1 MSEMKLLAA
10 SIFILVICIQSFASW
25 IIIAEY
31 AINKDYITRN
41 LCVNKERPKL
51 HCNGKCQ
58 LAKKLASEENQNSSD
73 SSNCAKIS
81 VDLIYFQ
88 QAFPM
93 NIISPAKDLDES
105 FASYNHSLVSC
116 YLLLY
121 SIRLALKLLV
131 PFISYSFQKL
141 N

>member
-1 MSEMKLLAA
+1 MKLLAA

-73 SSNCAKIS
+73 SSNHAKIS
-81 VDLIYFQ
+81 VDLICFQ
-88 QAFPM
+88 QAFPV
-93 NIISPAKDLDES
+93 NIISQETNLDES
-105 FASYNHSLVSC
+105 FASYKHSLGI
-116 YLLLY
+116 LL
-121 SIRLALKLLV
+121 STAV
-131 PFISYSFQKL
+131 FHPPCS
-141 N
+141 